1 MCAALLY
8 QGHRSTE
15 KQQFTPHC
23 VLQSREVRPWLK
35 KVMSSLNFAWCDIL
49 INLFYQT
56 KIFTSGF
63 SDTRDLS
70 ACSNYSFVPE
80 GQLVLQKKKHIWMR
94 QETENRR
101 KRRKRKWS
109 WIQWSGRPN
118 QQKPTTAV
126 TSTLGQ
132 MIEIMG
138 PDERHQEEDWGIEFS
153 MTRYEDY
160 IQILMKALLHVFIIG
175 R

>member
-1 MCAALLY
+1 MC
-8 QGHRSTE
+8 STSLPG
-15 KQQFTPHC
+15 TPKY
-23 VLQSREVRPWLK
+23 RETTVH
-35 KVMSSLNFAWCDIL
+35 SSLCPAEPGGSTMTQEGNVFTELHLMWRFNQFVLPDKNIYKWIL
-49 INLFYQT
+49 I
-56 KIFTSGF
+56 
-63 SDTRDLS
+63 DTRDLS
-70 ACSNYSFVPE
+70 ACSNYSLVPE

-109 WIQWSGRPN
+109 RIQWSGRPN

-153 MTRYEDY
+153 VTRYEDY
-160 IQILMKALLHVFIIG
+160 IQILIKALLHVFIIG